1 MTAPPEGG
9 PATEAEY
16 DAGKAAQPDRG
27 QADDGKAGGQSL
39 GGRIGTPATGGD
51 GGGTNAQT
59 GEKSGTETERD
70 APGMSTDKKA
80 DDTK

>member
-1 MTAPPEGG
+1 MCQDRRRAG
-9 PATEAEY
+9 PALGPA
-16 DAGKAAQPDRG
+16 PDR
-27 QADDGKAGGQSL
+27 AAALAGGGSK
-39 GGRIGTPATGGD
+39 PATGGD